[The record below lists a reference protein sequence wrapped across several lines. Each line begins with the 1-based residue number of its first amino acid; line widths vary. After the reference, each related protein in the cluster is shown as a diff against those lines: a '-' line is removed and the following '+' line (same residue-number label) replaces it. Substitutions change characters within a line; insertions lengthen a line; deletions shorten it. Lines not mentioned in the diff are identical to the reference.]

1 MSKKIQASE
10 LDNSLKQAAKLCQTG
25 QFVQAKSIYKKLLR
39 SAPINTEILSNLG
52 TIEIQLGSVDEGIQL
67 LQRSLKINPK
77 QPNALFNIGNEFYKL
92 KRYEDALTNFN
103 QAIAINPI
111 FAEAHC
117 NKGIVLREQ
126 GEFEKAIVCYDAAI
140 ACQPSYARAHYNRS
154 VALLDI
160 LQYEQAL
167 AGIDQ
172 AIALNPNASLSHF
185 HKGLIVL
192 ALNRFDEALNSFR
205 ESLRLNPNQAEAFLK
220 MGDCSLNLRDIDE
233 SIAYSKKALE
243 LNPNCVEAYLNLG
256 SAYRLSQNFDEAI
269 NNYNKSIELKKNN
282 APSYFYLGLAFQ
294 DQYKFEEAIEHYDT
308 SIKINPSISAYMNRG
323 VAYEHLGDFNKALEN
338 YDSTITL
345 NKDYA
350 EAYLNKAFVKLLLGE
365 YIEGWQLFE
374 WRWKRAKQTDKRN
387 FTEPT
392 WLGDASISG
401 KTVLIYTEQ
410 GFGDTLQFCRYVP
423 MIESLGGHAIFE
435 VPAPLLSVMESMKG
449 NFTITERGKPLPSF
463 DFQCST
469 MSLPL
474 AFRSSAETIPA
485 ETPYFFADIEKVK
498 RWQNKIG
505 ASSKLKIGLVW
516 AGGLRPNQP
525 ELFAV
530 NSRRNIQL
538 EKLASLSAID
548 AEFYSLQKGEP
559 AETELANIKLSNWAG
574 PDIIDYTAQIQDFSD
589 TAALIQ
595 NLDLVISVDTSTA
608 HLAAALGK
616 PVWLL
621 NRFDTCWRWMLHRND
636 TPWYPNMRL
645 FRQTHMGNWD
655 NVLIEVVDELKH
667 MIANNDNTKKKPHSA

>member
-10 LDNSLKQAAKLCQTG
+10 LDNSLKQAAMLCQTG

-67 LQRSLKINPK
+67 LQRSLKINPN

-92 KRYEDALTNFN
+92 KRYEEAMTNFN
-103 QAIAINPI
+103 LAIAINPN

-117 NKGIVLREQ
+117 NKGIVMREQ
-126 GEFEKAIVCYDAAI
+126 GEFEQAIACYDTAI

-154 VALLDI
+154 VALLD
-160 LQYEQAL
+160 LNQHEEAL
-167 AGIDQ
+167 ASVDR
-172 AIALNPNASLSHF
+172 AIAINPNSAFSHYNR
-185 HKGLIVL
+185 GLIMY
-192 ALNRFDEALNSFR
+192 ALMQFHEALNSFR
-205 ESLRLNPNQAEAFLK
+205 ESLRLNPNQAEAYLK
-220 MGDCSLNLRDIDE
+220 MGDCSLSLRNIKE
-233 SIAYSKKALE
+233 SIVYSKKALE
-243 LNPNCVEAYLNLG
+243 LNPTYAEAYLNLG

-269 NNYNKSIELKKNN
+269 SNYNKSIELKNNN

-294 DQYKFEEAIEHYDT
+294 DQYKFEEAIELYDT
-308 SIKINPSISAYMNRG
+308 SIKINPSISAYINRG
-323 VAYEHLGDFNKALEN
+323 VAYEHLVDFNKALES
-338 YDSTITL
+338 YDSTIAL

-350 EAYLNKAFVKLLLGE
+350 EAYVNKAFVKLLLGE

-374 WRWKRAKQTDKRN
+374 WRWKKTKQTDKRN
-387 FTEPT
+387 FTEPA
-392 WLGDASISG
+392 WLGDKSISG
-401 KTVLIYTEQ
+401 KTILIYTEQ

-435 VPAPLLSVMESMKG
+435 VPAPLLSLMASMKG
-449 NFTITERGKPLPSF
+449 NFTIVERGKPLPTF

-474 AFRSSAETIPA
+474 AFKTTVETIPST
-485 ETPYFFADIEKVK
+485 TPYLFADNEKVK
-498 RWQNKIG
+498 RWQDKIG
-505 ASSKLKIGLVW
+505 ASSKLKVGLVW

-530 NSRRNIQL
+530 NARRNIQL
-538 EKLASLSAID
+538 EKLACLSAID

-559 AETELANIKLSNWAG
+559 AETDLANIKLSNWGG

-608 HLAAALGK
+608 HLAGALGK
-616 PVWLL
+616 PVWVL
-621 NRFDTCWRWMLHRND
+621 NRIDTCWRWMLDRND
-636 TPWYPNMRL
+636 TPWYPTMRL
-645 FRQTHMGNWD
+645 FRQMHMGNWD

-667 MIANNDNTKKKPHSA
+667 MIANNDNTRKKPHSA